1 MKKNL
6 NSYFILFPISAS
18 ILIFD
23 QWTKSIIRSNLDF
36 GEIWMP
42 WEWLTPYA
50 RVVHWYNTGV
60 AFGMFQDRNLIF
72 AVLSLVVSLVLI
84 IFYPKLTQN
93 DWFLRIAVGM
103 QVGGSLG
110 NLLDRLTI
118 GHVTDFISVGNFPVF
133 NIADASISM
142 GVGVMLLGLWLEE
155 RREKRKSA
163 RHAEESS
170 GQE

>member
-1 MKKNL
+1 L
-6 NSYFILFPISAS
+6 FLFPFAAV
-18 ILIFD
+18 ILTLD

-42 WEWLTPYA
+42 WEWLAPYA
-50 RVVHWYNTGV
+50 RIVHWYNTGV
-60 AFGMFQDRNLIF
+60 AFGMFQDRNLMF
-72 AVLSLVVSLVLI
+72 ALLSLVVSLVLI

-93 DWFLRIAVGM
+93 DWFLRVAIGL
-103 QVGGSLG
+103 QVGGSIG

-133 NIADASISM
+133 NIADASITM

-155 RREKRKSA
+155 RREKRESA
-163 RHAEESS
+163 IRPEDLSYRE
-170 GQE
+170 

>member
-1 MKKNL
+1 LKKNL
-6 NSYFILFPISAS
+6 NSYLFLFPFAGV
-18 ILIFD
+18 ILILD

-42 WEWLTPYA
+42 WEWLAPYA

-60 AFGMFQDRNLIF
+60 AFGMFQDRNLMF
-72 AVLSLVVSLVLI
+72 AMLSLVVSLVLI

-93 DWFLRIAVGM
+93 DWFLRVAIGL

-110 NLLDRLTI
+110 NLIDRLTI
-118 GHVTDFISVGNFPVF
+118 DHVTDFISVGNFPVF
-133 NIADASISM
+133 NIADASITM

-155 RREKRKSA
+155 RREKRESA
-163 RHAEESS
+163 IRAEDSPYRE
-170 GQE
+170 

>member
-6 NSYFILFPISAS
+6 NSYLFLFPFAAV
-18 ILIFD
+18 ILILD

-42 WEWLTPYA
+42 WEWLAPYA

-60 AFGMFQDRNLIF
+60 AFGMFQNRNLMF
-72 AVLSLVVSLVLI
+72 AMLSLVVSLVLI

-93 DWFLRIAVGM
+93 DWFLRVAIGL

-110 NLLDRLTI
+110 NLIDRLTI
-118 GHVTDFISVGNFPVF
+118 DHVTDFISVGNFPVF
-133 NIADASISM
+133 NIADASITM

-155 RREKRKSA
+155 RREKRQSA
-163 RHAEESS
+163 IRAEDSS
-170 GQE
+170 YRE

>member
-1 MKKNL
+1 M
-6 NSYFILFPISAS
+6 
-18 ILIFD
+18 
-23 QWTKSIIRSNLDF
+23 
-36 GEIWMP
+36 
-42 WEWLTPYA
+42 PYA

-72 AVLSLVVSLVLI
+72 AVLSMVVSLVLI

-93 DWFLRIAVGM
+93 DWFLRIAIGM

-133 NIADASISM
+133 NIADASITM

-155 RREKRKSA
+155 RRDKRESV
-163 RHAEESS
+163 RHVEESS
-170 GQE
+170 NQE

>member
-6 NSYFILFPISAS
+6 NSYLFLFPFAGV
-18 ILIFD
+18 ILILD

-42 WEWLTPYA
+42 WEWLAPYA

-60 AFGMFQDRNLIF
+60 AFGMFQDRNLMF
-72 AVLSLVVSLVLI
+72 AMLSLVVSLVLI

-93 DWFLRIAVGM
+93 DWFLRVAIGL

-110 NLLDRLTI
+110 NLIDRLTI
-118 GHVTDFISVGNFPVF
+118 DHVTDFISVGNFPVF
-133 NIADASISM
+133 NIADASITM

-155 RREKRKSA
+155 RREKRESA
-163 RHAEESS
+163 IRAEDSPYRE
-170 GQE
+170 

>member
-1 MKKNL
+1 LKKNL

>member
-6 NSYFILFPISAS
+6 KSYIILFPIAAT
-18 ILIFD
+18 ILILD
-23 QWTKSIIRSNLDF
+23 QVTKSIIRSNLDF

-72 AVLSLVVSLVLI
+72 AALSLIVSLVLI

-93 DWFLRIAVGM
+93 DWFLRIAIGM

-133 NIADASISM
+133 NIADASITM

-155 RREKRKSA
+155 SREKRESA
-163 RHAEESS
+163 MRAEDSS
-170 GQE
+170 CQE